1 MNITLAPEV
10 AIKLETITVYSQR
23 QEYSGFGWARKD
35 GDGLYVYDIIL
46 LHVGSEGLTIIPGE
60 QVMELTKREDASN
73 MRVWFH
79 RHPLGNRTPGWHN
92 WSGTD
97 NQTIAETP
105 LGGIPEIVKWSAS
118 IVRTPQ
124 GWVGRI
130 DNHITRN
137 TVHVNVLGQAPLEIV
152 NETTRLLNAYY
163 TEVAARDAA
172 REMELKKRNRQY
184 DSAGSY
190 RIPATGTDLQWLA
203 DQLGVAANDIYV
215 DDEGYIELF
224 DDEADED
231 ADPFG
236 IPTWLHKEFLR

>member
-1 MNITLAPEV
+1 M
-10 AIKLETITVYSQR
+10 
-23 QEYSGFGWARKD
+23 
-35 GDGLYVYDIIL
+35 YDIIL

-130 DNHITRN
+130 DNHITSN

-184 DSAGSY
+184 DALVPTGYPQRARIFSGSRISSASPQTTSTLMTRATSNYSTTRQTKTQTLLGYLLGCIRMFLQMTDAEYSEY
-190 RIPATGTDLQWLA
+190 ETSLQIP
-203 DQLGVAANDIYV
+203 
-215 DDEGYIELF
+215 LF
-224 DDEADED
+224 PPEV
-231 ADPFG
+231 
-236 IPTWLHKEFLR
+236 LR